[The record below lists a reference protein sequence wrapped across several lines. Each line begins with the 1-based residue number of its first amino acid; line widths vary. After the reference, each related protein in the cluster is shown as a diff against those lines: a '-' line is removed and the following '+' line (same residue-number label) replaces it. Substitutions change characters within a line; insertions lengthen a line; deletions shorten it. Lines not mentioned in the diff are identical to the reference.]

1 PRIVTILLYDF
12 MTVEYGPGVVTDRLQ
27 CDVLGEHDR
36 AGAGQGARRADQPR
50 GPAAAGQPKNGDH
63 GQDESGA
70 GDDDPGQK
78 GLRPGQH
85 DRGSGRESHGE
96 AGQGEPEGHRT
107 AAVPPP
113 FDSLF
118 FTFGLPSLA
127 SLMAAPT
134 IPALLSSFAGLSS
147 ALVDSS
153 GRNRAWDFET
163 PPPTMMTS
171 GATSSSMIE

>member
-1 PRIVTILLYDF
+1 
-12 MTVEYGPGVVTDRLQ
+12 
-27 CDVLGEHDR
+27 
-36 AGAGQGARRADQPR
+36 RADQPR

-63 GQDESGA
+63 GQDESAA
-70 GDDDPGQK
+70 GDDDPRQK
-78 GLRPGQH
+78 GLRPDQH
-85 DRGSGRESHGE
+85 DRGADRESHGD
-96 AGQGEPEGHRT
+96 AGQGAPAGHRT
-107 AAVPPP
+107 AAVPHPL
-113 FDSLF
+113 DSPLSPVA
-118 FTFGLPSLA
+118 LPSLA
-127 SLMAAPT
+127 AIMAAPT

>member
-1 PRIVTILLYDF
+1 
-12 MTVEYGPGVVTDRLQ
+12 
-27 CDVLGEHDR
+27 EHDR
-36 AGAGQGARRADQPR
+36 AGSGQGDRRADQPR

-63 GQDESGA
+63 GQDESAA
-70 GDDDPGQK
+70 GDDDPGLK
-78 GLRPGQH
+78 GLRPDQN
-85 DRGSGRESHGE
+85 DRGSDRESHGA
-96 AGQGEPEGHRT
+96 AGKGEQEGHRT
-107 AAVPPP
+107 AAVPHP

-118 FTFGLPSLA
+118 FTFALPALEA
-127 SLMAAPT
+127 IMAAPT